1 MTSKFDGRP
10 FAAKELDKR
19 KFLKNGVLDQKVEN
33 EMKIMQRAKHVRE
46 SVPPFQ
52 CALNTDQEQPNIVE
66 YIEHLDWDNRLMIII
81 MEFVPN
87 GDLGSLISS
96 NSPLREGI
104 VRETA
109 SQLLSALSYLHTN
122 NITHRD
128 VKPDNILV
136 HSYAPF
142 VVKLTDFGLSKMVD
156 TEQTFLKTF
165 CGTLLYCAPEV
176 YNEFADYDEEGQRQP
191 RNRARRRPTSP
202 RYDHAID
209 IWSLGGVLFY
219 TLTGQPPFPAKNGI
233 SYTELL
239 HQIMTKELDLKPLHK
254 MKTSADGLDF
264 LLGMLERRPE
274 HRATTEELRA
284 HPWLKGTGFSQQGR
298 GTGESQDEE
307 IDDELGRGA
316 SQLSLDD
323 NSFAHNG
330 LEGDHQVEM
339 DEDLDLNQ
347 CDEDNVNNTDFDRY
361 DSRKENYTFGG
372 MALPPGKLYGE
383 VSAVGSSGAVAAT
396 RLNLPVSE
404 RHVDDTQVFD
414 PEIKDSFGSEDS
426 TPRQDRR
433 SQATPR
439 AAAPAAL
446 TQSQR
451 SATRSI
457 MAQNDITFDAES
469 QDLEGAESQLE
480 NLNMKSLARSR
491 GNLSSFQTSKR
502 KPSNDTSDE
511 FDSTPRARPLV
522 KRLRSENVYDAV
534 NSEEE
539 AQQILYSQMPPLP
552 RYNSTRQIDKAVH
565 KSTYWDAR
573 DKRSWHLRY
582 PEMTQLQHDAFA
594 SAAKSRGEAF
604 APGQSPLWD
613 LAMKHFPPT
622 GSSSA
627 SGCTPSSSN
636 DSASDLSSKA
646 SNRRYSMPRGDSV
659 PPGFTTGEGG
669 MPDTLPPDFS
679 TLVPLHADP
688 PLNRIVATL
697 ESAEGS
703 VVPGISILI
712 NQSMISWGRAMD
724 NTHIFTPKT
733 ESKVPKHAIKII
745 LWKEGY
751 ETGKNF
757 RPWSL
762 PGDDFFFYISTKAN
776 YGIQINSTVLSSHEP
791 RNIHGPSQNWIK
803 LHDGDTVV
811 FWKFGDSEEHPKA
824 RLIFRCDWGGSSRPR
839 DESADLVP
847 AQIADSLD
855 ASCRKAE
862 ERIGKLAEYD
872 LALQEADYDAS
883 ERQKNIE
890 RERVRSRD
898 FEVRRLEACRV
909 LAMRASRRSSPAC
922 ASPIVPPSSAPPTMM
937 AFGNGVIARQKSVP
951 ALKHASST
959 LDVRALHTMAEE

>member
-1 MTSKFDGRP
+1 
-10 FAAKELDKR
+10 
-19 KFLKNGVLDQKVEN
+19 
-33 EMKIMQRAKHVRE
+33 
-46 SVPPFQ
+46 
-52 CALNTDQEQPNIVE
+52 
-66 YIEHLDWDNRLMIII
+66 MIII

-87 GDLGSLISS
+87 GDLGSLISG
-96 NSPLREGI
+96 NAPLREGI

-136 HSYAPF
+136 QSYSPF

-176 YNEFADYDEEGQRQP
+176 YNEYADYDEDGQRQP
-191 RNRARRRPTSP
+191 RNRAHRRPTTS

-239 HQIMTKELDLKPLHK
+239 HQIMTKDLNTQPLRR
-254 MKTSADGLDF
+254 MKTSSNGFDI

-274 HRATTEELRA
+274 QRATMEELRV
-284 HPWLKGTGFSQQGR
+284 HPWLKGTGFSQNGP
-298 GTGESQDEE
+298 SAAQDDE
-307 IDDELGRGA
+307 IYDELGKTA

-323 NSFAHNG
+323 KSFARSG
-330 LEGDHQVEM
+330 LEGDNEVDM
-339 DEDLDLNQ
+339 DEDLDLNH
-347 CDEDNVNNTDFDRY
+347 CDEDNVDNTDFDCY
-361 DSRKENYTFGG
+361 DSRKENYTFGETITK
-372 MALPPGKLYGE
+372 PQKLYGE
-383 VSAVGSSGAVAAT
+383 VSAVGSSGSVAPT
-396 RLNLPVSE
+396 RLNLPISE
-404 RHVDDTQVFD
+404 KNPNETQLFD
-414 PEIKDSFGSEDS
+414 PELKDSFGSEDS
-426 TPRQDRR
+426 TPRQDRK

-439 AAAPAAL
+439 ATAPAAL

-451 SATRSI
+451 SASRSI
-457 MAQNDITFDAES
+457 IERDDMTFDAES

-480 NLNMKSLARSR
+480 NLNMKSLAPSR
-491 GNLSSFQTSKR
+491 GNLSSFHTSKR

-511 FDSTPRARPLV
+511 FDSTPRARPPV
-522 KRLRSENVYDAV
+522 KRLRSESIFDAM
-534 NSEEE
+534 NSDEEVE
-539 AQQILYSQMPPLP
+539 QSLYSHMPPFP
-552 RYNSTRQIDKAVH
+552 RYNPTRQIDKAVH

-594 SAAKSRGEAF
+594 SAAKSRGEVF
-604 APGQSPLWD
+604 APRQSPLWD
-613 LAMKHFPPT
+613 LAMKHFPPA
-622 GSSSA
+622 GFPSA
-627 SGCTPSSSN
+627 SGRTASSSN
-636 DSASDLSSKA
+636 GSASDLSSKA
-646 SNRRYSMPRGDSV
+646 SNRRYSTPRGESA
-659 PPGFTTGEGG
+659 PPGAATGDEE
-669 MPDTLPPDFS
+669 MPDTLPADFS
-679 TLVPLHADP
+679 TFVSLHADP

-703 VVPGISILI
+703 VVPGISVLI

-724 NTHIFTPKT
+724 NTHIHTPKT
-733 ESKVPKHAIKII
+733 ESMVPKYALKIM

-751 ETGKNF
+751 EPSKNF
-757 RPWSL
+757 RPWNT

-776 YGIQINSTVLSSHEP
+776 YGIQVNATVLSAYEP
-791 RNIHGPSQNWIK
+791 KNFHGPSQNWIR

-811 FWKFGDSEEHPKA
+811 FWKFGDSEDDAKA
-824 RLIFRCDWGGSSRPR
+824 KLTFRCDWGGSSRPR
-839 DESADLVP
+839 DEAADLVP
-847 AQIADSLD
+847 AQIADCLD
-855 ASCRKAE
+855 ASCRRAE

-872 LALQEADYDAS
+872 LALQEADFDAA

-890 RERVRSRD
+890 RERIRSRD
-898 FEVRRLEACRV
+898 FEVKRLEACRV
-909 LAMRASRRSSPAC
+909 LAMRASRRNSPAC
-922 ASPIVPPSSAPPTMM
+922 ASPIAPPSSAPPTMM
-937 AFGNGVIARQKSVP
+937 AFGSGSIARNKSVP

>member
-1 MTSKFDGRP
+1 
-10 FAAKELDKR
+10 
-19 KFLKNGVLDQKVEN
+19 
-33 EMKIMQRAKHVRE
+33 
-46 SVPPFQ
+46 
-52 CALNTDQEQPNIVE
+52 
-66 YIEHLDWDNRLMIII
+66 MIII

-96 NSPLREGI
+96 NSPLREDI
-104 VRETA
+104 VQETA
-109 SQLLSALSYLHTN
+109 SQLLSALSYLHEN

-136 HSYAPF
+136 QSYTPF

-176 YNEFADYDEEGQRQP
+176 YNEFADYDEDGRRQP

-239 HQIMTKELDLKPLHK
+239 HQIMTKDLNTQPLQK
-254 MKTSADGLDF
+254 MKVSADGIDF

-274 HRATTEELRA
+274 HRATIDELRV
-284 HPWLKGTGFSQQGR
+284 HPWLKGTAFSQHR
-298 GTGESQDEE
+298 RATGDSQDEE
-307 IDDELGRGA
+307 IDDELGKGA

-323 NSFAHNG
+323 NSFAPNG
-330 LEGDHQVEM
+330 LAGDDQIEI
-339 DEDLDLNQ
+339 DEALDVGRYDQ
-347 CDEDNVNNTDFDRY
+347 DNVNNTDFDRY
-361 DSRKENYTFGG
+361 DSPKENYTFGG
-372 MALPPGKLYGE
+372 LVPEPRKLYGE
-383 VSAVGSSGAVAAT
+383 VSAVGSSGAVAPT

-404 RHVDDTQVFD
+404 RKPDDTQIFD
-414 PEIKDSFGSEDS
+414 PEVKDSFGSEDS
-426 TPRQDRR
+426 TPRQDRK

-457 MAQNDITFDAES
+457 IERSAMTFDVES

-480 NLNMKSLARSR
+480 NLNMKSLAASR

-502 KPSNDTSDE
+502 KPPQDTSDE
-511 FDSTPRARPLV
+511 FDSTPRARPPV
-522 KRLRSENVYDAV
+522 KRLRSENMYDTV
-534 NSEEE
+534 SSEEE
-539 AQQILYSQMPPLP
+539 VQQNLYSQIPPLP
-552 RYNSTRQIDKAVH
+552 RYNSSRQIDKAVH

-594 SAAKSRGEAF
+594 SAAKTRGEVF
-604 APGQSPLWD
+604 APGKSPLWD
-613 LAMKHFPPT
+613 MAMKHFPPA
-622 GSSSA
+622 SSSST
-627 SGCTPSSSN
+627 SGHTPSSST
-636 DSASDLSSKA
+636 DSASDMSSRA
-646 SNRRYSMPRGDSV
+646 SNRRYSTPRGEYAQS
-659 PPGFTTGEGG
+659 GAMAGEEE
-669 MPDTLPPDFS
+669 MPDTLPPDYS
-679 TLVPLHADP
+679 TLAPLHADP
-688 PLNRIVATL
+688 PLNRVVATL
-697 ESAEGS
+697 DSAEGS

-724 NTHIFTPKT
+724 NTHVYTPKT
-733 ESKVPKHAIKII
+733 ESKVPKYALKII

-751 ETGKNF
+751 EPGKNF
-757 RPWSL
+757 RPWNL
-762 PGDDFFFYISTKAN
+762 AGDDFFFYVSTKAN
-776 YGIQINSTVLSSHEP
+776 YGIQVNRTILSSHEP
-791 RNIHGPSQNWIK
+791 RNVHGPSQNWIR
-803 LHDGDTVV
+803 LHNGDTIV
-811 FWKFGDSEEHPKA
+811 FWKFGDGEEHAKA
-824 RLIFRCDWGGSSRPR
+824 KLTFRCDWGGSSRPR

-847 AQIADSLD
+847 AQIADCLD

-872 LALQEADYDAS
+872 LALQEADYDAA
-883 ERQKNIE
+883 ERQKNID
-890 RERVRSRD
+890 RERIRSRE
-898 FEVRRLEACRV
+898 FEVKRLEACRV

-922 ASPIVPPSSAPPTMM
+922 ASPIAPPSSAPPTMM
-937 AFGNGVIARQKSVP
+937 AFGNGVIARHKSVP
-951 ALKHASST
+951 ALKHASSA
-959 LDVRALHTMAEE
+959 LDVPALHTMAEE